1 MNSAAA
7 QDVLLDK
14 QAPASDERRCTRI
27 ALGRTGQDCHAAMT
41 ISLRAPQLPPCWIV
55 NGFVNETR
63 RNGLGGVERCV
74 MAETGGWR

>member
-1 MNSAAA
+1 LSRRDDDLPASAAVA
-7 QDVLLDK
+7 AVLD
-14 QAPASDERRCTRI
+14 
-27 ALGRTGQDCHAAMT
+27 
-41 ISLRAPQLPPCWIV
+41 V